1 MPDIQCWHCG
11 DEIEQNSI
19 LGIGKFTMDIGR
31 LTGKGFIAFNCEN
44 CEEIRY
50 QILSSDHEILSTG
63 DDNEHNLARFHIS
76 DFVPPEKIEINQV
89 INFHREMENINTV
102 GKFLEMC
109 DCAEDFDADMLR
121 SPFNHN
127 SDLIELFEKVCD
139 VKRKRAMIIILDKN
153 RYLRSWEL
161 MGPGTGQKISFEP
174 RNIFS
179 QALQLDFKTMVYL
192 VDNLKDNPGD
202 RPSHKEIV
210 AVKRLIKA
218 GKILGV
224 PFKDKLV
231 LSDDNFISYKSL
243 NLI

>member
-11 DEIEQNSI
+11 SEIEEKGI
-19 LGIGKFTMDIGR
+19 LGVGKFTLNIGR
-31 LTGKGFIAFNCEN
+31 LTGKGFIAFNCED

-50 QILSSDHEILSTG
+50 QILSSDHELLNSG
-63 DDNEHNLARFHIS
+63 SERKLASLNIS
-76 DFVPPEKIEINQV
+76 DFIPPEKIELNQV
-89 INFHREMENINTV
+89 IDFHKKIEDIDTV
-102 GKFLEMC
+102 EKLIKKC
-109 DCAEDFDADMLR
+109 DNVEDFKTELLHR
-121 SPFNHN
+121 PFNRN
-127 SDLIELFEKVCD
+127 DDLIELFEQISD
-139 VKRKRAMIIILDKN
+139 YNRKRAMIIILDKN

-161 MGPGTGQKISFEP
+161 MGPGTGQEISFEP

-179 QALQLDFKTMVYL
+179 QALQFDFKTMVYL
-192 VDNLKDNPGD
+192 VDNLNNNSEEK
-202 RPSHKEIV
+202 PSHKEIV

-231 LSDDNFISYKSL
+231 VSDDNFISYKSL